1 MGLKILLARFAAEE
15 RGATALEYGL
25 IVGVIA
31 IAIVGG
37 VTAVGSY
44 TANSFNATAG
54 ALEDA
59 NNS

>member
-1 MGLKILLARFAAEE
+1 MGLKTLLARFAAEE
-15 RGATALEYGL
+15 RGATALEYSL

-37 VTAVGSY
+37 VAAVGGT

>member
-37 VTAVGSY
+37 VTAVGSS
-44 TANSFNATAG
+44 TANSFKETAG

-59 NNS
+59 NTP

>member
-37 VTAVGSY
+37 VTAVGSS
-44 TANSFNATAG
+44 TANSFNETAG

-59 NNS
+59 NTP

>member
-1 MGLKILLARFAAEE
+1 MKILLARFAAEE

-37 VTAVGSY
+37 VTAVGSS
-44 TANSFNATAG
+44 TANSFNETAG

-59 NNS
+59 NTP